1 MQNGEW
7 THRRWP
13 AAILHLPCSILRI
26 RFSILHLLSSILHFP
41 SSILR
46 LQLALLVVTG
56 LAASA
61 WAAAIP
67 PAEKLLPADTVLT
80 ITVPDCAR
88 LRALLDKSPQS
99 QFWRDPAM
107 KPFHDKFIAKCNEQL
122 VTPLERELG
131 VKLDDYASLP
141 QGLLTLA
148 ITQEGWDG
156 QDDHPLGL
164 LFLLDAK
171 DKQSLLRK
179 DLAELRQKWRDAGKP
194 LRSEKIRNVEFSVC
208 PLASNSVPQA
218 LAKFFPRHQP
228 IRELGRESE
237 AEKEP
242 ARSELVIGQV
252 ESLLIIGSSVRTVEK
267 VVAHLTG
274 GAAPALAEQAAF
286 QANALPMF
294 RDAPLYAWF
303 NARAVFS
310 ALAALPPEKPNP
322 QAPNPLPT
330 IPVSQGLS
338 ALGLTGLK
346 SVAFD
351 LRDAPDGALFE
362 LYLGVPESAR
372 QGLFKM
378 FAPVPKEAAPPAF
391 VPANVVKFSRWR
403 IDGPTAWDA
412 LMKMFEDASPEAL
425 SAWNLVINT
434 ANAAAQEKDPAY
446 DIKKDFVGNLGDDF
460 ISYQRAPRGD
470 SPAQVQS
477 PPTLFLLGSPNA
489 DQLLLALKGPMNIV
503 SAQALNPEA
512 RDFLGRKIYSVT
524 LANLPLLNAPAGPR
538 TLSYSAGSGYVAIS
552 TDVPMLEEFLRGT
565 DTGSK
570 SLRDTPG
577 LADAIQKVGGPG
589 TGWFGYENRVETLR
603 LAFENLRKTP
613 APATNSGMLAPLT
626 DTIPYARPQ
635 ESFRTWFDF
644 SLLPPFDRVAKYFS
658 YTVSSGTANVDGLTF
673 KLYFPTPP
681 QLRK

>member
-1 MQNGEW
+1 MENGEW

-13 AAILHLPCSILRI
+13 AAILHLR
-26 RFSILHLLSSILHFP
+26 

-46 LQLALLVVTG
+46 LQPTLLVVTG
-56 LAASA
+56 LAA
-61 WAAAIP
+61 AAGAAPIP
-67 PAEKLLPADTVLT
+67 SAEKLLPADTVLT
-80 ITVPDCAR
+80 ITVPDFAR
-88 LRALLDKSPQS
+88 LRTILDKSPQS

-148 ITQEGWDG
+148 ITQDGWDG
-156 QDDHPLGL
+156 QSDQPLGL

-171 DKQSLLRK
+171 DKQSLLKK

-194 LRSEKIRNVEFSVC
+194 LRVEKIRNVEFSVF
-208 PLASNSVPQA
+208 PFASNSVPQA
-218 LAKFFPRHQP
+218 LAKFFPRRQP
-228 IRELGRESE
+228 IHELGRESE
-237 AEKEP
+237 SEKEP
-242 ARSELVIGQV
+242 PRSELVVGQID
-252 ESLLIIGSSVRTVEK
+252 SFLIIGSSVRTVEK

-286 QANALPMF
+286 QASALSVF

-310 ALAALPPEKPNP
+310 ILAALPPEKPNP

-330 IPVSQGLS
+330 IPVSQALS
-338 ALGLTGLK
+338 VLGLTGLK
-346 SVAFD
+346 SVALD
-351 LRDAPDGALFE
+351 LRDAPDGTLFE
-362 LYLGVPESAR
+362 LSLGVPDSAR

-378 FAPVPKEAAPPAF
+378 FAPAPKEAAPPAF
-391 VPANVVKFSRWR
+391 VPANVVKFTRWR
-403 IDGPTAWDA
+403 IDGQIAWDT
-412 LMKMFEDASPEAL
+412 LQKMFEDASPEAL

-434 ANAAAQEKDPAY
+434 ANAAAQDKDPTY
-446 DIKKDFVGNLGDDF
+446 DLKKDFVGNLGDDF
-460 ISYQRAPRGD
+460 MTYQRAPGGD

-477 PPTLFLLGSPNA
+477 PPTLLLIGSPRP

-503 SAQALNPEA
+503 SAQALNPEV
-512 RDFLGRKIYSVT
+512 RDFLGHKIYSVT
-524 LANLPLLNAPAGPR
+524 LANLPLLTSPTGPR
-538 TLSYSAGSGYVAIS
+538 TLSYSAGSGYVVIS
-552 TDVPMLEEFLRGT
+552 TDVPMLEEFLRGA
-565 DTGSK
+565 DSGAK
-570 SLRDTPG
+570 SLRDTAG

-589 TGWFGYENRVETLR
+589 TGWLGYENRVATLR
-603 LAFENLRKTP
+603 LAFDTLRKSP
-613 APATNSGMLAPLT
+613 APATNSDVLAPLA
-626 DTIPYARPQ
+626 DAIPYARPQ

-658 YTVSSGTANVDGLTF
+658 YTVSSGSANVDALTF
-673 KLYFPTPP
+673 KLFFPTPL
-681 QLRK
+681 QLKK